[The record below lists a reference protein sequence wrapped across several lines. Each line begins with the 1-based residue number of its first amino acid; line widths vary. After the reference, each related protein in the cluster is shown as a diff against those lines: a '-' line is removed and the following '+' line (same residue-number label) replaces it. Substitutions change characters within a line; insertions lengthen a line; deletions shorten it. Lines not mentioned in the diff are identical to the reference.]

1 MIEDYH
7 WQPDAAALE
16 HSNMAAFMRRYGISG
31 IDELLQRADA
41 EPDWYWPAVL
51 AFFDIR
57 FMTPWHKVLDTSAGL
72 EWPRWCVGGTTNVTF
87 NCIDRHRET
96 ASWEKPAIVWVGE
109 PGRDNEPVETWS
121 FRRLAAETDR
131 MASLLRARGIG
142 AGDVVALYLPMIPHA
157 AAAFLAIAKIGAIV
171 MPLFSGFGPQPL
183 IDRLRDSNARAV
195 ITADIAWRR
204 GQAVALRDILGNAVA
219 HTPGVHTI
227 VVINRSGMPLERV
240 RAREY
245 DYPRETQTPAETIRS
260 LAVDAET
267 PVMLMYTSGTTG
279 QPKGTVHTHCGVLAK
294 NALDMGLCIDLKPED
309 RLLWMSDMGWI
320 VGPKVVIS
328 STLIGST
335 LIMVEGAPDWPD
347 PIRMWRIADRYGATI
362 VGVVPTMVRQMMR
375 LGAES
380 KLRELD
386 LAELRATISVGEP
399 WTPESWQWF
408 FEHVCRRK
416 RPILNYAGGTECGG
430 AILIG
435 SLMRP
440 IAACAF
446 SHPVPGSGADIVD
459 ADGEPVATGETG
471 ELVLRRPS
479 IGMTRGLWKAPQRY
493 LDSYWR
499 QFPGVWVQGDF
510 ASRDAAG
517 LWYLHG
523 RSDDTIKIAGK
534 RTGPAEIEAALIAT
548 GLVSDAAVVGVPD
561 AISGSALAC
570 ACIPATSPTDADDL
584 RRQLA
589 EQVAAALGSPYR
601 PRHIVLVSDLPRT
614 RNQKIMRR
622 VVRAMLAGIPPGDLS
637 SLANPEVIEQLQQL
651 PETLLKT

>member
-1 MIEDYH
+1 MTQDH
-7 WQPDAAALE
+7 RWQPDEAASE
-16 HSNMAAFMRRYGISG
+16 RSNMAAFMRRYGISG
-31 IDELLQRADA
+31 IDELLRRADA
-41 EPDWYWPAVL
+41 EPHWYWPAVL

-57 FMTPWHKVLDTSAGL
+57 FMTPWHTVLDTSGGL
-72 EWPRWCVGGTTNVTF
+72 EWPRWCVGGTTNVAL
-87 NCIDRHRET
+87 NCLDRHRGT
-96 ASWEKPAIVWVGE
+96 ASWEKPAIVWIGE
-109 PGRDNEPVETWS
+109 PDRDNEPVETWS
-121 FRRLAAETDR
+121 FRRLATETDR

-157 AAAFLAIAKIGAIV
+157 AAAFLAIAKIGAIA
-171 MPLFSGFGPQPL
+171 MPLFSGFGPQPI
-183 IDRLRDSNARAV
+183 IDRLRDSDARAV
-195 ITADIAWRR
+195 ITADSARRR
-204 GQAVALRDILGNAVA
+204 GQVVALRHILGDAVA

-227 VVINRSGMPLERV
+227 VVINRSGVPLKSV

-245 DYPRETQTPAETIRS
+245 DYPSEAQAPAETINS

-320 VGPKVVIS
+320 VGPKAVIS

-347 PIRMWRIADRYGATI
+347 PIRMWRIADQYGATL

-375 LGAES
+375 LGAEPM
-380 KLRELD
+380 LRQLD

-408 FEHVCRRK
+408 FEHVCRRT

-440 IAACAF
+440 IKACAF
-446 SHPVPGSGADIVD
+446 SHPVPGCGADIVD
-459 ADGEPVATGETG
+459 ARGEPVAIAETG

-493 LDSYWR
+493 IDSYWR
-499 QFPGVWVQGDF
+499 RIPGVWVQGDF

-548 GLVSDAAVVGVPD
+548 GLVTDAAVVGVPD

-570 ACIPATSPTDADDL
+570 ACIPATSPADADEL

-589 EQVAAALGSPYR
+589 EQVAAALGPPYR
-601 PRHIVLVSDLPRT
+601 PRHIVFVSDLPRT

-651 PETLLKT
+651 PETLLKN